1 MAAIEPGADFA
12 RRVDDAISSSDA
24 VLVVIGPEWLST
36 TGPDGTRRLDDPDDY
51 VRREVGSAL
60 RSGARV
66 VPVLVDE
73 AELPGADDLPDDLQ
87 ALASR
92 QSVTLRDATWHQDAD
107 ALVRRLEGG
116 DVVDE
121 EHPRRR
127 FLVAGLVVVLVIAA
141 LAGWFLLGD
150 DDDESDAD
158 DGVLTNC
165 PTTDDTWT
173 SLVAPED
180 SVRQAQLDGQD
191 IEYEVLGA
199 GYELD
204 QPGEYSVV
212 VDVEFRN
219 TTAVADP
226 NAVPYFSWVL
236 MDRLL
241 LDGLAIDA
249 PWCFTL
255 TAGDNNV
262 AAGQRAIGR
271 VGFRTDQDPAGA
283 VLELEVEG
291 GGTIVV
297 TDSA

>member
-1 MAAIEPGADFA
+1 M
-12 RRVDDAISSSDA
+12 
-24 VLVVIGPEWLST
+24 
-36 TGPDGTRRLDDPDDY
+36 
-51 VRREVGSAL
+51 
-60 RSGARV
+60 
-66 VPVLVDE
+66 
-73 AELPGADDLPDDLQ
+73 
-87 ALASR
+87 
-92 QSVTLRDATWHQDAD
+92 
-107 ALVRRLEGG
+107 
-116 DVVDE
+116 
-121 EHPRRR
+121 
-127 FLVAGLVVVLVIAA
+127 IAA
-141 LAGWFLLGD
+141 LAGWFLLR

-158 DGVLTNC
+158 DGVLTLC
-165 PTTDDTWT
+165 PTPDDTWT
-173 SLVAPED
+173 SLVVPED

-199 GYELD
+199 GYELE

-219 TTAVADP
+219 TTPVADS
-226 NAVPYFSWVL
+226 NAVPYFSWVV

-283 VLELEVEG
+283 ELELEVEG